1 MVMRMLDNTK
11 KGFAE
16 ELSLGFTLATV
27 LSLVATY
34 TSYTTYSKIEFFAI
48 IFVAS
53 YVLVGGTLRIIRW
66 AIVFKSP
73 AYLLLLNLTAFAL
86 IGISYD
92 ALSRGLSFYNILTAV
107 VLLSIVGFYYGYLL
121 HLRKQRKL
129 LSGTDPLY
137 IKILVKT
144 KLTKLQRLTLIFPDR
159 YIKYLETGDKRF
171 LRDEGNGER
180 KG

>member
-1 MVMRMLDNTK
+1 MLDNTR

-16 ELSLGFTLATV
+16 ELTLGVTLAIL

-34 TSYTTYSKIEFFAI
+34 TSHTNYSKIEFFAM
-48 IFVAS
+48 IFIAG
-53 YVLVGGTLRIIRW
+53 YILVGGTLRIIRW

-92 ALSRGLSFYNILTAV
+92 ALSRGLSFYNVLTAV

-121 HLRKQRKL
+121 YLRKQRKL
-129 LSGTDPLY
+129 LSGTDPIY

-144 KLTKLQRLTLIFPDR
+144 KLTKLQRLTLIFPDE
-159 YIKYLETGDKRF
+159 YIKFLETGDKKY
-171 LRDEGNGER
+171 LEGDKNAG
-180 KG
+180 K